1 MSEPYWNHNVHYQS
15 LVMKLVPRGC
25 GRALDIGCGDGL
37 LASKLAARVPD
48 VTAADRS
55 PEAVALACER
65 HGHLDNVSFVTADY
79 LDDPHGLLP
88 EGKYDFISAVAVTH
102 HAEFRQSARAL
113 ARLLAPGGRLVVIG
127 LALNRSPSDW
137 VISGTA
143 QVVSRLLQL
152 RHGPKSG
159 PGQAVPGTPPVLSW
173 AETGR
178 LAREELPGCRYR
190 RLLLRRYLLVW
201 DRPDQ

>member
-15 LVMKLVPRGC
+15 LVMKLMPAGC
-25 GRALDIGCGDGL
+25 ERALDIGCGDGL

-55 PEAVALACER
+55 CAAVALACER

-79 LDDPHGLLP
+79 LDDPRGLLP

-102 HAEFRQSARAL
+102 HAEFRRSAL
-113 ARLLAPGGRLVVIG
+113 ALAGLLAPGGRLVVVG
-127 LALNRSPSDW
+127 LAKNRSPRDW
-137 VISGTA
+137 VISGA
-143 QVVSRLLQL
+143 GQVASHLLRL

-159 PGQAVPGTPPVLSW
+159 PGKSVPSLPPVLSW
-173 AETGR
+173 GETER
-178 LAREELPGCRYR
+178 LAREVLPGCRFR

-201 DRPDQ
+201 DKPE

>member
-15 LVMKLVPRGC
+15 LVMKLMPAGC
-25 GRALDIGCGDGL
+25 ERALDIGCGDGL

-55 PEAVALACER
+55 PEAVAMACER
-65 HGHLDNVSFVTADY
+65 HGNLDNVSFVTADY
-79 LDDPHGLLP
+79 LDDPRGLLP

-102 HAEFRQSARAL
+102 HAEFRQSAQAL

-127 LALNRSPSDW
+127 LAKNRSALDW
-137 VISGTA
+137 VVSGA
-143 QVVSRLLQL
+143 GQIASRLLRL
-152 RHGPKSG
+152 RRGPKSG
-159 PGQAVPGTPPVLSW
+159 PGKNVPAMDPVLSW
-173 AETGR
+173 GESGR
-178 LAREELPGCRYR
+178 LARQVLPGCGFR

-201 DRPDQ
+201 DKP